1 MIEYLLLLLLA
12 IILFFYPNSGKKSIL
27 NIVFICLAIF
37 LAGFRDMIGGY
48 DVYIYAEVYE
58 SILEGENY
66 NGGFEPFFVFYFK
79 LLNFINGDR
88 HFMFFI
94 TSLIILGSYFYFLK
108 KLSVWFYF
116 SIFIFFCKFY
126 LMFFVYLRQGLAI
139 SFVLF
144 SFYFL
149 LKEKKLKAV
158 ILTITAILFHKSA
171 LIFLPFIFL
180 ANIKLSKI
188 GILFLVVFIS
198 ILSFSPISEVL
209 FTSIG
214 NSMDQNKFVQYIK
227 LSRGYNFF
235 YIFESFFLFVLLFSF
250 KEKFYLNKQ
259 NKIIFNGIVIY
270 SLLTLFGITNPT
282 LIRLSWYYF
291 MFICLGLPIIYFFIQ
306 DIKLRKIFKILIFV
320 YYTILFTRLILLYDS
335 GDFLPYKSIFQEFD
349 RNGIWEYRE
358 YR

>member
-1 MIEYLLLLLLA
+1 
-12 IILFFYPNSGKKSIL
+12 
-27 NIVFICLAIF
+27 
-37 LAGFRDMIGGY
+37 
-48 DVYIYAEVYE
+48 
-58 SILEGENY
+58 
-66 NGGFEPFFVFYFK
+66 
-79 LLNFINGDR
+79 
-88 HFMFFI
+88 
-94 TSLIILGSYFYFLK
+94 
-108 KLSVWFYF
+108 
-116 SIFIFFCKFY
+116 
-126 LMFFVYLRQGLAI
+126 MFFVYLRQGLAI